1 MSARTLTQSLA
12 VMRKE
17 LRDGLRDRRAIFSL
31 VFGAAVGP
39 LLVGGI
45 LTFMAG
51 RVRDAQ
57 DVTIPVVG
65 STHAPALVQWLRQQP
80 GVTVTPG
87 PADPEDAIRR
97 QAEDVVVVIPDEF
110 EAAFAAYR
118 PAEINVL
125 ADSSRTAARPKQQR
139 VRALLSRYGS
149 EVAALRLVARGVS
162 PSVVTPVR
170 PIEVDIASS
179 QQRAAMI
186 IDFIP
191 LYIML
196 AAFTGGMLIAT
207 DATAGERER
216 GSLEALL
223 VTPASRSALAA
234 GKWMAA
240 GVFSC
245 MSVALTTVLCML
257 VVNRIP
263 LQDFGVRLFIDQW
276 KVAGLVGV
284 VLPICALAPAMQLYL
299 STFAKSFKEA
309 QSYLGFLVLVPMLP
323 GLIGSLAPIRGLWWM
338 YAVPFLGQHLL
349 LADIMGGKPML
360 VGHVLLSV
368 AATAA
373 VAGGLFQGFARLLT
387 RERIIFGR

>member
-1 MSARTLTQSLA
+1 MRARTLAQTLA

-17 LRDGLRDRRAIFSL
+17 LRDGLRDRRAMFSL
-31 VFGAAVGP
+31 IFGAAIGP
-39 LLVGGI
+39 LLVGAI

-57 DVTIPVVG
+57 DVAIPVVG
-65 STHAPALVQWLRQQP
+65 GTHAPALVQWLRQQP
-80 GVTVTPG
+80 GVTITPG
-87 PADPEDAIRR
+87 PAEPEEAIRL
-97 QAEDVVVVIPDEF
+97 QTEDVVLVIPDDF
-110 EAAFAAYR
+110 EKDFAAYL
-118 PAEINVL
+118 PAEVHVL
-125 ADSSRTAARPKQQR
+125 ADSSRAVTRPKQQR
-139 VRALLSRYGS
+139 VRALLSRYGA

-223 VTPASRSALAA
+223 TTPAPRSALAA

-240 GVFSC
+240 GAFSLT
-245 MSVALTTVLCML
+245 SVALTTGLCVA

-263 LQDFGVRLFIDQW
+263 LQEFGVRLFIDTW

-284 VLPICALAPAMQLYL
+284 VVPICALAPAMQLYL

-309 QSYLGFLVLVPMLP
+309 QSYLGFLVLIPMLP
-323 GLIGSLAPIRGLWWM
+323 GLIGSLAPINGAWWM

-349 LADIMGGKPML
+349 LADIMGGKPMP
-360 VGHVLLSV
+360 VMHVLLSV
-368 AATAA
+368 VATIGLAL
-373 VAGGLFQGFARLLT
+373 GLFQAFARLLT